1 MALAAG
7 ALIVIA
13 MIFGPSLWVKFVM
26 RRYSTEKPEMPGTGG
41 ELAKHLIKRFS
52 LKDVEVETTELGDH
66 YDPIEKKVRL
76 SREHY
81 ESKSLTAV
89 AIAAHEVGHAI
100 QDHQGDRR
108 LATRTKMVPIVNLLA
123 RWSVVIISLSP
134 VIGIITRHPI
144 PFSLL
149 LFPIGLSGF
158 IARMMI
164 TCSLIHCQLNLMQV
178 FLKHYPILREGDYVS
193 QSNEKAVSH
202 VLRAAALTYVSAA
215 LADILNLNRWTFIFF
230 KAMKSLNKDLSF
242 IIVNAIFLVGNIFF
256 WFFFELGFLL
266 ITELNSL
273 RTTNTTYKI

>member
-7 ALIVIA
+7 ALIVFA
-13 MIFGPSLWVKFVM
+13 VIFGPSLWVKLVM
-26 RRYSTEKPEMPGTGG
+26 SRYSSEKPEMPGTGG

-52 LKDVEVETTELGDH
+52 LKDVEVEITELGDH

-100 QDHQGDRR
+100 QDHQGDKR

-149 LFPIGLSGF
+149 LFIGLSGF

-164 TCSLIHCQLNLMQV
+164 HAVTLPIEFDASFSKAL
-178 FLKHYPILREGDYVS
+178 PILREGNYVS

-215 LADILNLNRWTFIFF
+215 LADTLNLSRWIFI
-230 KAMKSLNKDLSF
+230 
-242 IIVNAIFLVGNIFF
+242 
-256 WFFFELGFLL
+256 LL
-266 ITELNSL
+266 
-273 RTTNTTYKI
+273 RR

>member
-7 ALIVIA
+7 ALIVLA

-76 SREHY
+76 LPEHY
-81 ESKSLTAV
+81 GSKSLTAI

-108 LATRTKMVPIVNLLA
+108 LATRTKMIPIVNVVA
-123 RWSVVIISLSP
+123 RWSVAIISLSP
-134 VIGIITRHPI
+134 VIGIITRHPM

-149 LFPIGLSGF
+149 LFLGLSGF
-158 IARMMI
+158 IARMMVHAVTLPI
-164 TCSLIHCQLNLMQV
+164 EFDASFSKAL
-178 FLKHYPILREGDYVS
+178 PILREGNYVS
-193 QSNEKAVSH
+193 QSNEKAVSQ

-215 LADILNLNRWTFIFF
+215 LADILNLGRWIVI
-230 KAMKSLNKDLSF
+230 LS
-242 IIVNAIFLVGNIFF
+242 
-256 WFFFELGFLL
+256 
-266 ITELNSL
+266 
-273 RTTNTTYKI
+273 RR